1 MVFMIESKFLMF
13 LFETAFVLCW
23 RNIIII
29 IIIVQFSLSI
39 CEGYVSVQVFVSM

>member
-13 LFETAFVLCW
+13 LFETAFDLCW
-23 RNIIII
+23 RNIII

>member
-23 RNIIII
+23 HNIII

>member
-29 IIIVQFSLSI
+29 IIVQFSLSI
-39 CEGYVSVQVFVSM
+39 YEGYVSVQVFVSM

>member
-29 IIIVQFSLSI
+29 IVQFSLSI